1 MERLSGEKSVDIKLR
16 VLRVN
21 DVTQGY
27 VNWFKD
33 EEVVKFSNNQHRK
46 FTLEGQQEYVVSCLK
61 DGNTE
66 LYGIF
71 DNDFH
76 IGNIVISGLK
86 SKQNRAEIGFVIGE
100 KSYWNKGIMT
110 YMISQVIVL
119 SKNIYN
125 LNELFSYSIPANV
138 GGIKVLEKNN
148 FIQDGILKDHVLL
161 NNKYEDEIC
170 YSLVLPKD
178 NT

>member
-1 MERLSGEKSVDIKLR
+1 MNMKLR

-33 EEVVKFSNNQHRK
+33 NEVVKFSNNQHRK
-46 FTLEGQQEYVVSCLK
+46 FTLERQQEYVDCCLK
-61 DGNTE
+61 DGNKE
-66 LYGIF
+66 LYGVF
-71 DNDFH
+71 DNEFH
-76 IGNIVISGLK
+76 IGNIVMSGLK

-110 YMISQVIVL
+110 SMISQIIVL

-125 LNELFSYSIPANV
+125 LNKLVAYAIPANV
-138 GGIKVLEKNN
+138 AAIKVLEKNN
-148 FIQDGILKDHVLL
+148 FIPEGILKDHVLL

-170 YSLVLPKD
+170 YSLQLPKES
-178 NT
+178 T